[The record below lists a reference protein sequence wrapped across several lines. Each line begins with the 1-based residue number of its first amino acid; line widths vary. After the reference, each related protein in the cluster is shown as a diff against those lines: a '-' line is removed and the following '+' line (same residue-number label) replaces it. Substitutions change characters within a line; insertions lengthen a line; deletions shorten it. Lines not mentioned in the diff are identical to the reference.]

1 MKSYK
6 LLEEQKHDWRTGSAA
21 YNSNDWFIAPQNDRA
36 YGGSP
41 DAGDVSFLSALKNTR
56 KSIEFTNID

>member
-41 DAGDVSFLSALKNTR
+41 DAGDIYPYEAPLIPEPNA
-56 KSIEFTNID
+56 